1 MSNLTS
7 GRMTSMAR
15 REDYEH
21 WSMGL
26 PMASEALQDL
36 DTVCGELG
44 LTRGE
49 VSRLIVITWSKARR
63 GTVQHLWGF
72 PSSVVV
78 AAGSHGN
85 GIVGAEI
92 GEASQVVAP
101 VPTRRQQV
109 VSETAAAAV
118 QGLQLELDDEAD
130 TQTEQEGNGHEQK
143 TTVDRKKS
151 P

>member
-1 MSNLTS
+1 
-7 GRMTSMAR
+7 MAR

-49 VSRLIVITWSKARR
+49 VSRIIVITWSKARR

-72 PSSVVV
+72 PSRM
-78 AAGSHGN
+78 AAGSPGSSRA
-85 GIVGAEI
+85 GVEI
-92 GEASQVVAP
+92 GDASHVAALA
-101 VPTRRQQV
+101 PTRRQKV

-118 QGLQLELDDEAD
+118 QGLQLDLDD
-130 TQTEQEGNGHEQK
+130 
-143 TTVDRKKS
+143 
-151 P
+151 

>member
-49 VSRLIVITWSKARR
+49 VSRLIVITWSRARR

-72 PSSVVV
+72 PSSI
-78 AAGSHGN
+78 APGSTGN
-85 GIVGAEI
+85 GTVGAGI
-92 GEASQVVAP
+92 GEASPIAALAS
-101 VPTRRQQV
+101 TRRQKV

-118 QGLQLELDDEAD
+118 QGLQLDLDDEVNK
-130 TQTEQEGNGHEQK
+130 QT
-143 TTVDRKKS
+143 TRT
-151 P
+151 